1 MRLRRARLSETERW
15 MLLRNE
21 AFPQARPALAPISIV
36 TGWARLNETAPRER
50 PPRANL
56 RETPPREWPSR
67 TRLNETSC

>member
-1 MRLRRARLSETERW
+1 MSETERW

-56 RETPPREWPSR
+56 REEVVPGFVELEVAVPA
-67 TRLNETSC
+67 